1 MDNSLQLCY
10 HTNMNT
16 IIIYT
21 TYPNLKIAQKIS
33 AKLLKNRLVA
43 CANFSPIQSVYWWK
57 GKITNSKEIVTVM
70 KTGQK
75 NWAKVKSV
83 IIKFHPYKTPCI
95 LKIEVE
101 ANENYAAWIKQTS
114 G

>member
-21 TYPNLKIAQKIS
+21 TYPNLTTAKTIS
-33 AKLLKNRLVA
+33 AKLLKNRLIA
-43 CANFSPIQSVYWWK
+43 CANFSPIQSAYWRK
-57 GKITNSKEIVTVM
+57 GKITNSKEIAAIM
-70 KTGQK
+70 KTSQK
-75 NWAKVKSV
+75 NWAKVKSA
-83 IIKFHPYKTPCI
+83 IIKLHPYKIPCI
-95 LKIEVE
+95 LKIEAE
-101 ANENYAAWIKQTS
+101 ANEDYAAWIKQTS